1 MPARCKNCPLRNWPL
16 FDPMTDEEVNFMQ
29 QFKTG
34 EMRVDPGTTLMNE
47 GSDSPQR
54 FTTLKGKGLRFKT
67 HETGWRQVISFVLPG
82 EFIGLQGGV
91 MNKMQHLVESG
102 TRMILCVFDRKALW
116 TLFRDHPGRAHDQT
130 WMAALTE
137 HVLGESMAAL
147 GQRRGIERISRALT
161 RLYGRGAALGF
172 LNGSKMPLPYQ
183 QQDLADALGL
193 SLVRTNKALQP
204 LRDRNIARGYD
215 GQLEILKHAKL
226 REIATLAPSAK
237 PVVRP
242 LI

>member
-1 MPARCKNCPLRNWPL
+1 MPARCKNCPLRNRPL

-29 QFKTG
+29 HFKTG
-34 EMRVDPGTTLMNE
+34 EMRVDPGTTLMIK

-67 HETGWRQVISFVLPG
+67 LETGWRKIISFVLPG

-102 TRMILCVFDRKALW
+102 TRMILCAFDRKALW
-116 TLFRDHPGRAHDQT
+116 TLFRNHPGRAHDLT
-130 WMAALTE
+130 WIAAVKE
-137 HVLGESMAAL
+137 HVLGESRAAL

-161 RLYGRGAALGF
+161 RLYSRGAALGD
-172 LNGSKMPLPYQ
+172 LNGPKMPLPYQ
-183 QQDLADALGL
+183 QQDVADALGL
-193 SLVRTNKALQP
+193 SLVHTNKALQP
-204 LRDRNIARGYD
+204 LRGRNIACGYD
-215 GQLEILKHAKL
+215 GQLENLNHAKL
-226 REIATLAPSAK
+226 REIANLVPSAK
-237 PVVRP
+237 PVARP